1 MFCLV
6 RTSAEGKP
14 QAGISFLLLD
24 MASPGIG
31 VEPIRTLAG
40 DHELNQVFF
49 ADVRAPQA
57 NRLGAENE
65 GWSVA
70 KHLLTFSRGGN
81 YAPVLNG
88 HADRKRVVSGKS
100 GSIRGE
106 LGCSRVIKK

>member
-1 MFCLV
+1 
-6 RTSAEGKP
+6 
-14 QAGISFLLLD
+14 

-49 ADVRAPQA
+49 DDVRVPQA

-70 KHLLTFSRGGN
+70 KHLLTFERGGK
-81 YAPVLNG
+81 YAPALIGHVARLRAQPCRDTVLPARLEREAVG
-88 HADRKRVVSGKS
+88 REALQELARKSVREGKRL
-100 GSIRGE
+100 GVRG
-106 LGCSRVIKK
+106 